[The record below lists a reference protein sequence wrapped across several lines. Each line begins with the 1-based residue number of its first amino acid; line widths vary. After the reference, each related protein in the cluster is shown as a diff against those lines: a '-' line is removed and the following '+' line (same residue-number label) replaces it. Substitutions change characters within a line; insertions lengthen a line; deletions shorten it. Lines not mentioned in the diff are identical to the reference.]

1 MGTFLWEIL
10 YHFQRPAIITLG
22 SQFVLFGIFVST
34 RRVMT
39 TRPGY
44 RLWSCW
50 RVSDRL
56 YAQCVWLPV
65 ISCPTRG
72 VRSFRSGAETLLW
85 TITRSTTLPY
95 ALLDRWPEW
104 PERSRWSLTTTDG
117 LTSSC
122 YRTTKPRTSVGTERS
137 LSMRFS
143 ATKKTT
149 HSRGSDLTRCHRTQT
164 WTIYYSKYEH
174 SREVCEL
181 WPCGIASLI
190 LYIWCGTADCAARLN
205 TIYRLISHSGNIA
218 MPHSQ
223 SWGTPKSC
231 LVSR

>member
-1 MGTFLWEIL
+1 MCTFLWEIL

-65 ISCPTRG
+65 ISCLTRG
-72 VRSFRSGAETLLW
+72 IRSFRSGAETLLW

-104 PERSRWSLTTTDG
+104 PGRSRWSLTTTDG

-181 WPCGIASLI
+181 WPWYRFINIVHLVRDRRLCCEIKHNLPANFSQRQ
-190 LYIWCGTADCAARLN
+190 YCNAAFSEL
-205 TIYRLISHSGNIA
+205 GE
-218 MPHSQ
+218 Q
-223 SWGTPKSC
+223 PKSC